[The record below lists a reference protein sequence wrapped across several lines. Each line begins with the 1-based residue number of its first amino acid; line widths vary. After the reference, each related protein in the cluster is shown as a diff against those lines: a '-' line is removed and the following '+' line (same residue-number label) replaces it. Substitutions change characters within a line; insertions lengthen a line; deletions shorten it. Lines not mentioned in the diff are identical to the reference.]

1 MESSKFIQIADG
13 ILLEYIYTS
22 QSNPTE
28 FNTATHPIEIMRDG
42 HTGGSYLFNPESV
55 SAEMGNYIDIS
66 AAAIN
71 KNKTQYAYL
80 DNDIGVP
87 YNDFDP
93 ELTDSVNLLQ
103 TFSPQQNIAY
113 DKIRVHFIAG
123 FSFTGYDGIIFETL
137 VPRRD
142 GVLLNLS
149 SINFLKTD
157 TPVFNPDP
165 VLINDKLYASYIE
178 WRVPSLYFMNNSFDP
193 AVSNSL
199 GYKLTEGQ
207 GFLST
212 PTITFKATGI
222 YETIIDN
229 AYNYYNVEEINATT
243 FASRDIYDNVYA
255 QVIESDGGDYFEL
268 SGQVTGS
275 TFEDFIMQLNASS
288 GGADN
293 IVFHEIN
300 VSEQIGTNF
309 IKTSTQVFTQTTNFD
324 NPILFRPII
333 LNSSVAVSFSIN
345 YMLRIYNRS
354 DNTQI
359 VKIAKLTSFDVNKYG
374 RRLMK
379 INLGVVPTVANVY
392 NQIAKDDGSNII
404 VDNGGVGTKP
414 GETSDQI
421 VEQLVVKTKY
431 VTSFRDRINVKA
443 AISPAKIQT
452 ITDSDGEITE

>member
-178 WRVPSLYFMNNSFDP
+178 WRVPSLYFMNNGFDP

-333 LNSSVAVSFSIN
+333 LNSSIAVSFSIN

-404 VDNGGVGTKP
+404 VNNGGVGTKP

>member
-42 HTGGSYLFNPESV
+42 HTGGSYLFNTDGV
-55 SAEMGNYIDIS
+55 SAEMGNYRDIS
-66 AAAIN
+66 AVAIN

-80 DNDIGVP
+80 DTSVGVP
-87 YNDFDP
+87 YNDFDL
-93 ELTDSVNLLQ
+93 ELTNSVDLLQ
-103 TFSPQQNIAY
+103 VFSPQQNIAY
-113 DKIRVHFIAG
+113 DKIKVHFIAG
-123 FSFTGYDGIIFETL
+123 FTFTGYDGIIFETL

-142 GVLLNLS
+142 GVMLNLS

-178 WRVPSLYFMNNSFDP
+178 WRVPSLFFMNNSFSQSVP
-193 AVSNSL
+193 NGL
-199 GYKLTEGQ
+199 GYRLTEGQ

-222 YETIIDN
+222 YETIVDN
-229 AYNYYNVEEINATT
+229 GYNYYNVEEINAIT
-243 FASRDIYDNVYA
+243 FASRDIYDNLYA
-255 QVIESDGGDYFEL
+255 EVKESDGGDYFEL

-275 TFEDFIMQLNASS
+275 TFANFIAQLNSSS
-288 GGADN
+288 GGANN

-309 IKTSTQVFTQTTNFD
+309 TKTSTQVFTQTTNFD

-333 LNSSVAVSFSIN
+333 LNSAIAASFSIN
-345 YMLRIYNRS
+345 YMLRIYNRA

-359 VKIAKLTSFDVNKYG
+359 VKVAKLTSFDVNKYG
-374 RRLMK
+374 RRIMK

-392 NQIAKDDGSNII
+392 NQISADDGENLIVTNGNI
-404 VDNGGVGTKP
+404 DKP
-414 GETSDQI
+414 GETSDQV

-452 ITDSDGEITE
+452 ITEEDGSTTE

>member
-1 MESSKFIQIADG
+1 
-13 ILLEYIYTS
+13 
-22 QSNPTE
+22 
-28 FNTATHPIEIMRDG
+28 MRDG
-42 HTGGSYLFNPESV
+42 HTGGSYLFNTDGV
-55 SAEMGNYIDIS
+55 SAEMGNYRDIS
-66 AAAIN
+66 AVAIN

-80 DNDIGVP
+80 DTSVGVP
-87 YNDFDP
+87 YNDFDL
-93 ELTDSVNLLQ
+93 ELTNSVDLLQ
-103 TFSPQQNIAY
+103 VFSPQQNIAY
-113 DKIRVHFIAG
+113 DKIKVHFIAG
-123 FSFTGYDGIIFETL
+123 FTFTGYDGIIFETL

-142 GVLLNLS
+142 GVMLNLS

-178 WRVPSLYFMNNSFDP
+178 WRVPSLFFMNNSFSQSVP
-193 AVSNSL
+193 NGL
-199 GYKLTEGQ
+199 GYRLTEGQ

-222 YETIIDN
+222 YETIVDN
-229 AYNYYNVEEINATT
+229 GYNYYNVEEINAIT
-243 FASRDIYDNVYA
+243 FASRDIYYNLYA
-255 QVIESDGGDYFEL
+255 EVKESDGGDYFEL
-268 SGQVTGS
+268 SGHVTGS
-275 TFEDFIMQLNASS
+275 TFANFIAQLNSSS
-288 GGADN
+288 GGANN

-309 IKTSTQVFTQTTNFD
+309 TKTSTQVFTQTTNFD

-333 LNSSVAVSFSIN
+333 LNSAIAASFSIN
-345 YMLRIYNRS
+345 YMLRIYNRA

-359 VKIAKLTSFDVNKYG
+359 VKVAKLTSFDVNKYG
-374 RRLMK
+374 RRIMK

-392 NQIAKDDGSNII
+392 NQISADDGENLIVTNGNI
-404 VDNGGVGTKP
+404 DKP
-414 GETSDQI
+414 GETSDQV

-452 ITDSDGEITE
+452 ITEEDGSTTE